1 MDWRNCMSESAKK
14 MSNILINK
22 VFTIPYIDKMIN
34 DSENKD
40 IFLIVSENIQKAE
53 RRLLMEMPS
62 VSYIVIWIPLIEM
75 NISIK
80 MQS

>member
-1 MDWRNCMSESAKK
+1 MSESAKK

>member
-1 MDWRNCMSESAKK
+1 MSASAKK

-40 IFLIVSENIQKAE
+40 IFFDCVRKYTEGRAAFTYGDAIGQLYRHMDS
-53 RRLLMEMPS
+53 S
-62 VSYIVIWIPLIEM
+62 
-75 NISIK
+75 
-80 MQS
+80 